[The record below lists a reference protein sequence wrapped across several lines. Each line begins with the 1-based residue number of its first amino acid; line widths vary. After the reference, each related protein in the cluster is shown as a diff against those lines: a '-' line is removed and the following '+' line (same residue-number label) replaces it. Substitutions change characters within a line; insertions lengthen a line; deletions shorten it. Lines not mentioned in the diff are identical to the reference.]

1 MRILPIVGVTLL
13 ISTAAFSQQSS
24 DSRILN
30 SLTGEP
36 VTVTNWYK
44 QNLYDSSD
52 NKVGEVEDVLVEQK
66 DGHIAALIVGV
77 GGFLGIG
84 EKRVAIPFNGVKGT
98 KKNNTWYLT
107 TIATKDDL
115 KNAPAFIYDK
125 ESTRWVLA
133 DKQR

>member
-1 MRILPIVGVTLL
+1 MRIPPIVGVTLL
-13 ISTAAFSQQSS
+13 FSTAAFSQQYS
-24 DSRILN
+24 DSRVLT

-52 NKVGEVEDVLVEQK
+52 NKVGEVEDVLVQQK

-77 GGFLGIG
+77 AGFLGIG
-84 EKRVAIPFNGVKGT
+84 EKRVAISFNGVKGT

-107 TIATKDDL
+107 TNATKDDL
-115 KNAPAFIYDK
+115 KNAPAFIYEK
-125 ESTRWVLA
+125 ESTRWVLD